1 MNTQMSNRS
10 RVSYHFKPTN
20 ILFKQFVNNGR
31 NVISNHVHN
40 GISNPMEVVNV
51 KDGIK
56 SVEVSY
62 FQKPFHNQNFTFLQE
77 YIEKCQQN
85 LREYKKEI
93 DLLRQ
98 EISLMDNHL
107 STLNDENVK
116 LINPQLIQNF
126 EDLHA
131 QIVLQRKDNDHMQK
145 QLIELKREK
154 AQT

>member
-1 MNTQMSNRS
+1 MKVANTTVSNRS
-10 RVSYHFKPTN
+10 RFVSA
-20 ILFKQFVNNGR
+20 GAS
-31 NVISNHVHN
+31 VISQHVN
-40 GISNPMEVVNV
+40 RNISNPTEVVNV
-51 KDGIK
+51 KQGIK
-56 SVEVSY
+56 SIED
-62 FQKPFHNQNFTFLQE
+62 
-77 YIEKCQQN
+77 YIEACQQN

-93 DLLRQ
+93 ELLRQ

-154 AQT
+154 AQTQ

>member
-1 MNTQMSNRS
+1 MNTQVSNRS
-10 RVSYHFKPTN
+10 R
-20 ILFKQFVNNGR
+20 FVANGR

-56 SVEVSY
+56 SVEG
-62 FQKPFHNQNFTFLQE
+62 
-77 YIEKCQQN
+77 YIEKCQSN

-116 LINPQLIQNF
+116 LINPQVIQNF
-126 EDLHA
+126 DDL
-131 QIVLQRKDNDHMQK
+131 
-145 QLIELKREK
+145 
-154 AQT
+154 